1 MWGAS
6 NCSAGL
12 SLSPRAASPH
22 SAGVAAPQRERL
34 SPHQPTPSMRTAGL
48 QAYPADTTPSRLTG
62 PGLGLRLH
70 V

>member
-1 MWGAS
+1 MCGAS
-6 NCSAGL
+6 SCSAGL
-12 SLSPRAASPH
+12 SLSSRAAFPH

-34 SPHQPTPSMRTAGL
+34 SPHQPTPSTGTAGS

-62 PGLGLRLH
+62 PGLGLRLR